1 MNSFGVHTHTPTLA
15 VIDPRGAVVRSIAYC
30 RAEAE
35 QPAQPHI
42 TRQVFDPRGREV
54 ERYDPRLWAGK
65 RGPNRTS
72 LHTLSGTELLR
83 ISVDAG
89 WTLALPGQAGQALE
103 RWDSRSI
110 QRRSFDEQLRPIAI
124 TEQLGEEL
132 PRVVERFEYG
142 GPDGSARNQCGQLI
156 RHDDPS
162 TTRHMPEYDLRG
174 LPLLESSHFV
184 KSLEPVNWPLE
195 IEARDALLETAPGLH
210 SRWTYDALGEIS
222 TQTDARLNRRRF
234 SRTCAGQLSAAY
246 LQRRGDDE
254 LTLVSEF
261 HYNAAGQVE
270 QERAGNG
277 VIPDEVTLVSELH
290 YNAAGQVEQERAGNG
305 VITRGEYRPEDSRL
319 VHLSAG
325 LPGQPLLQD
334 LRYTY
339 DPVGNPLQIDDRS
352 KATTFFK
359 NQRIDPVSTYTY
371 DSRYR
376 LISASGREVYRAGND
391 PGALVNYREE
401 YDYDPGD
408 NLLELR
414 HLGEQPFTRRWV
426 VATDSNRS
434 LIVPD
439 GDPPPDFSIEF
450 DGNGNQMHLSRG
462 HLLQWDTRNQL
473 HQVSPVQREDG
484 PDDTELYRYGG
495 GGKRLRKVRC
505 ALTAGRTVLSEVR
518 YLPGLE
524 IHRAANGD
532 ERHVLEAEAGRNTVQ
547 LRHWV
552 GNPPTVVDN
561 DHLSYSLNDH
571 LGSSLLE
578 LDEQGA
584 VLSDE
589 GYLPFGGRAWWVAQH
604 GAKASF
610 KTRGYSGKER
620 DATGLYYYGY
630 RYYAP
635 WQQRWL
641 NPDPA
646 GEVDGLNVYGFVGN
660 SPLRYVDRDGRI
672 MTDDDQALLTFAQ
685 SVAESAAQ
693 GDRDSLALF
702 STGNEFD
709 EFMNGFFQN
718 LESDSGEDPSMQAFL
733 QSLTHPAEN
742 PVQVGSV
749 VDELVRYDAEMSRRA
764 EQLAIVGPASPRP
777 GESAQSPGVAPA
789 SPMPG
794 PNQAGLSLSEA
805 EPQSETTAAD
815 MGGAGQVDA
824 VLKRHFCGRC
834 GKNFE
839 REGQLT
845 RHLRTHTGEYKCETC
860 GRCFGTKDNL
870 KQHIP
875 THTRAKPYKCAAC
888 GRDFSRPGQL
898 KIHSRIHTGEK
909 SYTCETCG
917 QGFRDRSDLTKHRRI
932 HTGEK
937 PYTCET
943 CGRSF
948 VQSSNLHTH
957 IRWRHRGP

>member
-1 MNSFGVHTHTPTLA
+1 MNIFSVHTHTPSLA
-15 VIDPRGAVVRSIAYC
+15 VVDPRGAAVRAIAYC
-30 RAEAE
+30 RAEAGE
-35 QPAQPHI
+35 PAQQHV
-42 TRQVFDPRGREV
+42 TRQVFDPQGRDV
-54 ERYDPRLWAGK
+54 ERYDPRLWAEK

-72 LHTLSGTELLR
+72 LHSLSGTELLR

-89 WTLALPGQAGQALE
+89 WTLALPGEAGQALE

-110 QRRSFDEQLRPIAI
+110 QRRTFDEQLRPVAVS
-124 TEQLGEEL
+124 EQLGEEL

-142 GPDGSARNQCGQLI
+142 GPGGSARNQCGQLI

-434 LIVPD
+434 LIVHD
-439 GDPPPDFSIEF
+439 GDPLPDFARAF
-450 DGNGNQMHLSRG
+450 DGNGNQT
-462 HLLQWDTRNQL
+462 HLLRGQLMQWDARNQL
-473 HQVSPVQREDG
+473 HQVSPVTRADG

-505 ALTAGRTVLSEVR
+505 ALTAGRSALSEVR

-532 ERHVLEAEAGRNTVQ
+532 ERHVLEAEAGRTTVQ

-552 GNPPTVVDN
+552 GNPPAGVDN
-561 DHLSYSLNDH
+561 NHLSYSLNDH

-589 GYLPFGGRAWWVAQH
+589 GYLPFGGRAWWVTHH
-604 GAKASF
+604 GAKASY

-660 SPLRYVDRDGRI
+660 SPLRYSDGDGR
-672 MTDDDQALLTFAQ
+672 MMNDEDQALPTFTQ
-685 SVAESAAQ
+685 LVAESAAQ
-693 GDRDSLALF
+693 GDQDSLALITTLLF
-702 STGNEFD
+702 ESVQP
-709 EFMNGFFQN
+709 NGSGQAGIAEVDYQDASIQT
-718 LESDSGEDPSMQAFL
+718 LGIDTKGDTSQLSVLVEKLASDG
-733 QSLTHPAEN
+733 
-742 PVQVGSV
+742 
-749 VDELVRYDAEMSRRA
+749 
-764 EQLAIVGPASPRP
+764 LAPLPTPTV
-777 GESAQSPGVAPA
+777 SAQA
-789 SPMPG
+789 SILAAATPMPG
-794 PNQAGLSLSEA
+794 PSQAAPSRGQP
-805 EPQSETTAAD
+805 EPQPSTSATVYG
-815 MGGAGQVDA
+815 GGAD
-824 VLKRHFCGRC
+824 R
-834 GKNFE
+834 
-839 REGQLT
+839 
-845 RHLRTHTGEYKCETC
+845 LR
-860 GRCFGTKDNL
+860 
-870 KQHIP
+870 
-875 THTRAKPYKCAAC
+875 
-888 GRDFSRPGQL
+888 
-898 KIHSRIHTGEK
+898 TGEK
-909 SYTCETCG
+909 PFICLACDK
-917 QGFRDRSDLTKHRRI
+917 GFAQSSALTKHIRT

-937 PYTCET
+937 PYRCEICDKSFKQSGSLGTHIRTHTGEKPYGCET
-943 CGRSF
+943 CGKSF
-948 VQSSNLHTH
+948 ALKVNLNSHMRTHTEEQPYHCEMCGKGFAHIISLKIHQRTHTGEKPYGCEKCGKGFADKSNWRRHQRTHT
-957 IRWRHRGP
+957 GKMP